1 MIRMF
6 LRFSLPRER
15 PVSPRTRRMSSVRL
29 LARAQA
35 DSGAPEKMRSYQPGS
50 YLVPRTA
57 AFLQSGSY
65 LIEEHEPQEG

>member
-35 DSGAPEKMRSYQPGS
+35 DSGASVIIVTVIPSANE
-50 YLVPRTA
+50 VP
-57 AFLQSGSY
+57 AFLPSGLY
-65 LIEEHEPQEG
+65 LIEERERQEG